1 MGGGYVGNN
10 LVPVKKKKKKQN
22 LETSGKFDILK
33 APTLEL
39 KAQRV

>member
-1 MGGGYVGNN
+1 MGGGYVGDN
-10 LVPVKKKKKKQN
+10 LVPVQKEKKKP
-22 LETSGKFDILK
+22 ETSGKFDILK